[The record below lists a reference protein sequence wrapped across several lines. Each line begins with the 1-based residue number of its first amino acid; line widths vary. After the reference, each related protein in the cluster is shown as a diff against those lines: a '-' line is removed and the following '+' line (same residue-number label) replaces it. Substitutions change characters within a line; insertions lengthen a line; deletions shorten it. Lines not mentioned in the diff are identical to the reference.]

1 MDYQAGYRKLMDEVT
16 NGRLSRR
23 AVLKR
28 GVALGLSAP
37 AIAALLAACGSSSSN
52 TATSA
57 SSQSTSAATSS
68 TGASTATSAS
78 GTSATPVATSASTA
92 SATEAASSGPRGGGG
107 ALRLLWW
114 QAPTIINCHLSS
126 GTKDFDAARL
136 CLEPLIE
143 ADADGNL
150 MPFLAA

>member
-1 MDYQAGYRKLMDEVT
+1 MNFESGYQKLMDEVT

-37 AIAALLAACGSSSSN
+37 AIAALLAACGSSSN
-52 TATSA
+52 TP
-57 SSQSTSAATSS
+57 AATTAAS
-68 TGASTATSAS
+68 TTAPTTAATTAATTASGGTTATSAS
-78 GTSATPVATSASTA
+78 GTSATPAATTA
-92 SATEAASSGPRGGGG
+92 ATATQAASSGPRGGGG
-107 ALRLLWW
+107 ALRLLFW

-143 ADADGNL
+143 A
-150 MPFLAA
+150 